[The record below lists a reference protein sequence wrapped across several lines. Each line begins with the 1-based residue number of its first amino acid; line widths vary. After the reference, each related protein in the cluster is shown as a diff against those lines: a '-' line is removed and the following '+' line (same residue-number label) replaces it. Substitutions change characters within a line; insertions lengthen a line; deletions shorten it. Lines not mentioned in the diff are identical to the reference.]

1 MRKDWTQAMA
11 MSYEREYKDI
21 AFLVLILSCFFFI
34 FSSEYVHKI
43 YSVVKV

>member
-21 AFLVLILSCFFFI
+21 AFLVLILSFFFI